1 VLELRMRRGGP
12 ADEDAL
18 LALFDEAVAWMV
30 ARGQPG
36 QWGERPFSERPE
48 ARARVRE
55 FAQSEGL
62 WIAERDGEP
71 VGALI
76 VGVHPPHVEPIDR
89 SELYIELL
97 ISSRRH
103 AGHGIGARLVR
114 LADDLAAERGVEV
127 LRVDCWAGAPTL
139 VGWYEA
145 RGFARSGTF
154 DVRGWPGQV
163 LEKAPGAYAGASAA
177 RS

>member
-1 VLELRMRRGGP
+1 VLDYEIRPGSP
-12 ADEDAL
+12 DDEAAL

-30 ARGQPG
+30 ARGQTG
-36 QWGERPFSERPE
+36 QWGDRPFSERKE
-48 ARARVRE
+48 TRARVRE
-55 FAQSEGL
+55 FAEHRGL
-62 WIAERDGEP
+62 WMAERDGEP
-71 VGALI
+71 LGALI

-103 AGHGIGARLVR
+103 SGNGIGERLVR
-114 LADDLAAERGVEV
+114 LADDIAVERGVEV

-145 RGFARSGTF
+145 QGFERSGTF
-154 DVRGWPGQV
+154 DVHGWIGQV
-163 LEKAPGAYAGASAA
+163 FEKTPGA
-177 RS
+177 